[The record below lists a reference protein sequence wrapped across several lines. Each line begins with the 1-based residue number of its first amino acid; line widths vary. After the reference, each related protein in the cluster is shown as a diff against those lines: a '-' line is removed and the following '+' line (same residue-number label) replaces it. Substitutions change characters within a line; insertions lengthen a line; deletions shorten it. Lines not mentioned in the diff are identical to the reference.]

1 MCSQAL
7 FTMLKA
13 TGESTLPAVKEKYS
27 HSKCLRVSN
36 FTFENLVLEEDGL
49 ASSQMEM
56 EDV

>member
-1 MCSQAL
+1 
-7 FTMLKA
+7 MLKA